1 MNKLLTVITVL
12 ALVGL
17 VFVSGCVT
25 GNASYD
31 PPAGPVGGGCGIGAS
46 VTPDTNP
53 CGEETGSSV
62 NL

>member
-1 MNKLLTVITVL
+1 MNKLMAVAMVL

-31 PPAGPVGGGCGIGAS
+31 PPSGPVGGGCGVGES
-46 VTPDTNP
+46 VVADSNP
-53 CGEETGSSV
+53 CADTADSAVS
-62 NL
+62 L